1 MPEPDRRVA
10 RAAGERRVQTVTT
23 WTTAGAVVGAA
34 VLSALLGHGTVS
46 AANSQTTVQNQ
57 PNGTQTG
64 TDQTGGGQLQAPDF
78 LPGSSGGGGRHAA
91 TGGS

>member
-1 MPEPDRRVA
+1 M
-10 RAAGERRVQTVTT
+10 TT

-34 VLSALLGHGTVS
+34 VLSALLAHGTVS
-46 AANSQTTVQNQ
+46 AATTSTNVQTNNTNNQ
-57 PNGTQTG
+57 VGTG

-78 LPGSSGGGGRHAA
+78 LPGSSGGGGRHAS

>member
-1 MPEPDRRVA
+1 
-10 RAAGERRVQTVTT
+10 VTT

-34 VLSALLGHGTVS
+34 VLSALLAHGTVS
-46 AANSQTTVQNQ
+46 AATTSTNVPNQTNNTNNQ
-57 PNGTQTG
+57 VGTG

-78 LPGSSGGGGRHAA
+78 LPGSSGGGGRHAS

>member
-1 MPEPDRRVA
+1 MPEPDRRAA
-10 RAAGERRVQTVTT
+10 RTAGEHRVQTVTT

-34 VLSALLGHGTVS
+34 VLAALLAHGTVS
-46 AANSQTTVQNQ
+46 AAQSQTTVGNQ
-57 PNGTQTG
+57 TNDQTG

>member
-1 MPEPDRRVA
+1 MPEPDRRAA
-10 RAAGERRVQTVTT
+10 RAEGERRVQTVTT

-34 VLSALLGHGTVS
+34 VLSALLAHGTV
-46 AANSQTTVQNQ
+46 AAAQSQTTVQNQ
-57 PNGTQTG
+57 TNGDQTG